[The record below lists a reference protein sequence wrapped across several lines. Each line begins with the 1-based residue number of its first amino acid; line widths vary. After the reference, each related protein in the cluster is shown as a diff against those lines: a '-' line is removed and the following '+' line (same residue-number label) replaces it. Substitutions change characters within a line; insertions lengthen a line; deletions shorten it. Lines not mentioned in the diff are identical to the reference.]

1 MNFEMLDTE
10 STIVAPATAMGGAVM
25 VVRLSGNHA
34 IEIADRMFRGRKPL
48 SDAEGYTLHYGTI
61 VGGEDEVVDDVV
73 VALFRAPRS
82 FTGED
87 TVEIT
92 LHGSQYITSR
102 VLHLAIE
109 HGARMATAGE
119 FTRRAF
125 LAGKMD
131 LSRAEAVADV
141 IASDSAWSHRVATTQ
156 MRGGYSARLAMLRD
170 RLLHLCSLLELEL
183 DFSEEDVEFADR
195 KMLRSIIDEV
205 SHEIE
210 SLTSSFS
217 LGNALKEGVA
227 VAIVGEPNV
236 GKSTLLNAL
245 VEDDRAMVSEIA
257 GTTRDT
263 VEATAVID
271 GIRFRFIDTAGL
283 RTTDDRLESMGIER
297 TRRAMSEA
305 HVILHLAAADNPRFE
320 PVSPA
325 ASQRYIRVI
334 NKIDKLPATPYATT
348 STPTNAESDTTTS
361 TPTNAESDAATLLH
375 ISARHGLGIE
385 RLRSVLRSTVDTA
398 SIDAGDVVVS
408 NMRHYAALR
417 SAHDSLRSAMTSM
430 ERNLPADLLSEELRQ
445 TLHHLGEIT
454 GEITSDDILHS
465 IFSKFCIGK

>member
-1 MNFEMLDTE
+1 MLDTE

-25 VVRLSGNHA
+25 VVRLSGSRA

-61 VGGEDEVVDDVV
+61 VGGEGEVVDDVV

-156 MRGGYSARLAMLRD
+156 MRGGYSARLATLRD

-334 NKIDKLPATPYATT
+334 NKIDKLPTTPDATT
-348 STPTNAESDTTTS
+348 STPTNTER
-361 TPTNAESDAATLLH
+361 DAATLLH

-385 RLRSVLRSTVDTA
+385 MLRSVLRSTVDTA

-417 SAHDSLRSAMTSM
+417 SAYDSLRSAMTSM

>member
-25 VVRLSGNHA
+25 VVRLSGSRA

-61 VGGEDEVVDDVV
+61 VGGEGEVVDDVV

-156 MRGGYSARLAMLRD
+156 MRGGYSARLATLRD

-245 VEDDRAMVSEIA
+245 VEDDRAMVSDIA

-334 NKIDKLPATPYATT
+334 NKIDKLPTTPDATT
-348 STPTNAESDTTTS
+348 SPPTNTESDATTLTPTNT
-361 TPTNAESDAATLLH
+361 ESDAATLLH
-375 ISARHGLGIE
+375 ISARHGVGIE

-454 GEITSDDILHS
+454 GEITSDDILLS